1 MQGSP
6 EIIGRRIPGES
17 TNAMMNMDA
26 GALSDNIE
34 LLAGGGKSPRLAAPP
49 CRNPARY

>member
-17 TNAMMNMDA
+17 TYAMTNMDA

-34 LLAGGGKSPRLAAPP
+34 LSAGGGKCPRLGAPP
-49 CRNPARY
+49 CRNPAGY